1 MDLTYIFKLFMD
13 PPKEEI
19 PLISGETQRLVD
31 DFKDHP
37 LVKIGMF
44 KKIIKNYMV
53 LGNTLLNFFEK
64 SNVNLEVDDI
74 KRAGE
79 YMVYSRAW
87 EYIRCININNDFHLE
102 HLRILSNQEF
112 INILE
117 NSIQYFKG
125 IEAYEKCDHLHK
137 IKEKVK
143 EFSK

>member
-1 MDLTYIFKLFMD
+1 MNLQHIFSLFID
-13 PPKEEI
+13 SPKEEVN
-19 PLISGETQRLVD
+19 EEVQRLAD

-44 KKIIKNYMV
+44 KKIIKNYLV
-53 LGNTLLNFFEK
+53 LGDTLLNFFSK
-64 SNVNLEVDDI
+64 SNVDLEVNDI

-79 YMVYSRAW
+79 YMIYSRAW
-87 EYIRCININNDFHLE
+87 EYIRSINIKNNFHLE

-112 INILE
+112 IELLE

-125 IEAYEKCDHLHK
+125 IEAYEKCAHLYG